1 MPEGGGQL
9 LSSARGSA
17 SRHLLGDMVAAQ
29 ISTGTSETWMPQG
42 EHNARLM
49 NTALGERV
57 TFRKGQYLFKQ
68 GDVDGLFYVLQTG
81 KIHVYTL
88 SDDGHESILN
98 IMGPGSLIGEAA
110 ALSSEPRYSTA
121 RAIET
126 SQAIRLNVRELPRY
140 VERDPQFIVSL
151 LFIVSIKQ
159 RQLVGRLKRVIND
172 NPEVRVLRMLRQ
184 VARIQRDAR
193 AATQPVR
200 VNLTHEQIGNLTDLS
215 RVTVTRT
222 LQRLR
227 RSGEIQIVGRA
238 ILVRELAI

>member
-1 MPEGGGQL
+1 M
-9 LSSARGSA
+9 
-17 SRHLLGDMVAAQ
+17 AAP
-29 ISTGTSETWMPQG
+29 ISKGTSETWMPQG

-49 NTALGERV
+49 NTALGEHV

-68 GDVDGLFYVLQTG
+68 GDVDGLFYVLQSG
-81 KIHVYTL
+81 KIHVNTL

-110 ALSSEPRYSTA
+110 ALSGEPRYSTA